1 MERAFFQES
10 IMKLWEQSSG
20 FGGCINLKVS
30 GFEPGWMVVSLSQRS
45 EKCEFSVV
53 S

>member
-1 MERAFFQES
+1 MERAYFQES
-10 IMKLWEQSSG
+10 IVKIWEQSSG
-20 FGGCINLKVS
+20 FGDCVNIKVS
-30 GFEPGWMVVSLSQRS
+30 GFEPGWIVVSLSQRS